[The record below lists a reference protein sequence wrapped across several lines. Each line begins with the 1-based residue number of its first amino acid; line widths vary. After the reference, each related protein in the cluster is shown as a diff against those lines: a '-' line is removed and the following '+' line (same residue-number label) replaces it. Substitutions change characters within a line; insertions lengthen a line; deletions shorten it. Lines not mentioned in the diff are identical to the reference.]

1 MSNVLKSTIG
11 KSAIIA
17 ATIVSLVATPAIVY
31 ADASAPMVRKAAKHH
46 VARAKPKMRKRAV
59 ARSTPV
65 TRPAPQ
71 VVEAPVTQPT
81 YVPDV
86 PAQVAMPAAPAPT
99 PAPPSAPVSTP
110 VMAAKGSS
118 ALLPIL
124 GLALVGAGIAAAASG
139 GKAKSL

>member
-71 VVEAPVTQPT
+71 VVEAPVAQPT

-86 PAQVAMPAAPAPT
+86 PAQVAMPAPPAPT
-99 PAPPSAPVSTP
+99 PAPAPVSTP

-139 GKAKSL
+139 KSKSL